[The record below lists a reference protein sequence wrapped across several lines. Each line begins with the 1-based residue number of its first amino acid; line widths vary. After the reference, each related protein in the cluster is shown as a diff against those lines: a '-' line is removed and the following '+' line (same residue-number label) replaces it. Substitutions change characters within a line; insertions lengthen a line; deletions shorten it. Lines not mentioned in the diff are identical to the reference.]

1 MWLANQT
8 LVKQGRQIHIH
19 LVNNNL
25 AEVCV
30 IESAIKEFGSHPG
43 IKITLVNTDHVDN
56 NFARFV
62 YVAKLRRSIAC
73 DQVVFLDDDQ
83 YWPEFYLAGL
93 VNDYQPKGMTT
104 WYGKTFARDP
114 NTGFGN
120 YWKAQGR
127 RSDLFSGKTLSF
139 PFTTFK
145 YGGTG
150 GSIWDTKNVWL
161 IESQLLRLTTDLSAW
176 NKIDDLWASY
186 VLDALLGWE
195 IRRTTTFPID
205 INTFKKFRAFS
216 RIVNKATAKY

>member
-43 IKITLVNTDHVDN
+43 IKIMLVNTDHVDN

-83 YWPEFYLAGL
+83 YWPEHHL
-93 VNDYQPKGMTT
+93 V
-104 WYGKTFARDP
+104 
-114 NTGFGN
+114 
-120 YWKAQGR
+120 
-127 RSDLFSGKTLSF
+127 S
-139 PFTTFK
+139 
-145 YGGTG
+145 
-150 GSIWDTKNVWL
+150 
-161 IESQLLRLTTDLSAW
+161 
-176 NKIDDLWASY
+176 
-186 VLDALLGWE
+186 
-195 IRRTTTFPID
+195 
-205 INTFKKFRAFS
+205 
-216 RIVNKATAKY
+216 